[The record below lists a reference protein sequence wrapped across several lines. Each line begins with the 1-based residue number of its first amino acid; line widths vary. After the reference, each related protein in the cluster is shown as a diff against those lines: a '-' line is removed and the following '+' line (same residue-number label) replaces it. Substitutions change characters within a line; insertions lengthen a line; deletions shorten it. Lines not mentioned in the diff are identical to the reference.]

1 VTCFG
6 GHEADSGLEVAGSQP
21 HHVIVLSI
29 RKGNADYVYCS
40 PSQKGVGIFCFV
52 FFTLAFLDEVIRWG
66 GNTFVLVLG
75 IGGGIVNAFVCL
87 RLAFARIESSEHGI
101 HVANVFTGVNLTWKQ
116 IDRFS
121 IGRWALLPYVCLIHL
136 RDGTVQHATGIEENT
151 SFANGSAEEIVE
163 ELNDELARRLPERSS
178 QSSVVSGSVSAQSEL
193 FGQPR
198 R

>member
-1 VTCFG
+1 M
-6 GHEADSGLEVAGSQP
+6 LN
-21 HHVIVLSI
+21 IK
-29 RKGNADYVYCS
+29 KGNVDHVYYS

-52 FFTLAFLDEVIRWG
+52 FFTLAFLDEAVRWG
-66 GNTFVLVLG
+66 GNAFVLVLG
-75 IGGGIVNAFVCL
+75 IGGGVVNAVVCL
-87 RLAFARIESSEHGI
+87 RLAFARIESSERGI
-101 HVANVFTGVNLTWKQ
+101 HVANVFTSFNLTWEQ

-121 IGRWALLPYVCLIHL
+121 IGRWTLLPYVCLIRL

-151 SFANGSAEEIVE
+151 NFANGSAEEIVD

-178 QSSVVSGSVSAQSEL
+178 QPSAVSGSGSAQSEL